1 MGPSARCG
9 SSHFEH
15 LHVPPL
21 GSTTEEP
28 SADPSLV
35 FAKAGALKR
44 HKVLGTWELIS
55 QQGAFL
61 REALFF

>member
-28 SADPSLV
+28 SSDPSLV

-44 HKVLGTWELIS
+44 HKGLENSADVPSENM
-55 QQGAFL
+55 A
-61 REALFF
+61 